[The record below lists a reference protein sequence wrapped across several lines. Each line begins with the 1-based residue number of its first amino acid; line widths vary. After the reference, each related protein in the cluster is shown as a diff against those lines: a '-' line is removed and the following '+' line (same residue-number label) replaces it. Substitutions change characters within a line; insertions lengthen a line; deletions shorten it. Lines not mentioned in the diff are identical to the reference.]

1 MEQTAFDSAGGE
13 LHFEI
18 LKSSKFLNKKIGFGG
33 ENFEILGIFVKPP
46 VPTLLNGF
54 SWDKRQT
61 ACNDMGFHSI
71 CILKADQ
78 NS

>member
-18 LKSSKFLNKKIGFGG
+18 LKSSKFLKILGLGG
-33 ENFEILGIFVKPP
+33 KNFEILGIFVNPP
-46 VPTLLNGF
+46 VPTILNGF

-61 ACNDMGFHSI
+61 ACNDMGFHYI

-78 NS
+78 KS